1 MTTVDQPDDLEV
13 PAPGRRRRT
22 ALFVA
27 VPVAIVI
34 ALLIAAL
41 ATRSPATDR
50 RTSSPLIGEPAP
62 AIVGET
68 LGGDRFDGA
77 EHQGRWVLVNFFASW
92 CVPCRR
98 EHPEL
103 RAFAAEHAEAGD
115 AEVVSVVFGDEPSD
129 ARRFFE
135 ENGGDW
141 PVVLDDGGRIA
152 LDYGVAGV
160 PESYLVDPLG
170 VVRLKITGGVTRNGL
185 DELLGEGA

>member
-1 MTTVDQPDDLEV
+1 MTTVEPRDETTAT
-13 PAPGRRRRT
+13 APRRRRT

-27 VPVAIVI
+27 VPVAVVVG
-34 ALLIAAL
+34 LLIAAL

-50 RTSSPLIGEPAP
+50 RTASPLIGEPAP

-68 LGGDRFDGA
+68 LEGDRFDAG
-77 EHQGRWVLVNFFASW
+77 ERQGRWLLVNFFASW

-103 RAFAAEHAEAGD
+103 REFAAEHAEAGD

-129 ARRFFE
+129 ARRFFD

-141 PVVLDDGGRIA
+141 PVVLDDDGRIA

-170 VVRLKITGGVTRNGL
+170 VVRVKITGGVTRDGL